1 MIKNLP
7 FNKEDVRLVP
17 GQGTKI
23 PLVVEQA
30 CMVQLLSACAP
41 EPVCS

>member
-7 FNKEDVRLVP
+7 FNEEDVRLVP
-17 GQGTKI
+17 GKGTKI

-30 CMVQLLSACAP
+30 CTV
-41 EPVCS
+41 

>member
-7 FNKEDVRLVP
+7 FNEEDVRLVP